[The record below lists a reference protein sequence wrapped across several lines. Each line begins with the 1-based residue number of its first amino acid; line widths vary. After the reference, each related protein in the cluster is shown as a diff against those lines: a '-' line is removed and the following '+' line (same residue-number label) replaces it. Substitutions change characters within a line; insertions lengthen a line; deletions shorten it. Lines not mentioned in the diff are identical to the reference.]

1 MNNEMMPLMMFLLQ
15 TEDLKK
21 QSDRIIQEL
30 KSGTGTREAAAA
42 LSNAGENFLTQ
53 VTDSISNLTGKVQE
67 LQEKIDHLADK
78 LPKDIFS
85 RKEEGVPAN

>member
-30 KSGTGTREAAAA
+30 KSGTSSTEAAAA
-42 LSNAGENFLTQ
+42 LSNAGENFLNQITN
-53 VTDSISNLTGKVQE
+53 SISSLTGKVHE
-67 LQEKIDHLADK
+67 LHEKIDQLADK
-78 LPKDIFS
+78 L
-85 RKEEGVPAN
+85 KEPAHMQAN

>member
-30 KSGTGTREAAAA
+30 KTGTSTTQAAAA
-42 LSNAGENFLTQ
+42 LSTAGENFLTQ
-53 VTDSISNLTGKVQE
+53 ITNSISDLSGKVQQ
-67 LQEKIDHLADK
+67 LNEKIDHLADK
-78 LPKDIFS
+78 L
-85 RKEEGVPAN
+85 KEPAHMQEN